1 MTNEPRPAGV
11 TPPVAAVFASVVF
24 IALSIAA
31 LGVASLVLDADVI
44 PVRGLGAV
52 PGVIGQ
58 LAALGC
64 FAGVLLWG
72 LRARPPSYLT
82 AVPCAVGAYVG
93 EVVGV
98 VVGALISGADP
109 ARGVAAAGSVALGFA
124 GPVVAA
130 AGLVAALFGVLL
142 LRARTNGPR
151 WGWEDDDDAP

>member
-1 MTNEPRPAGV
+1 V

-24 IALSIAA
+24 IALSIAT
-31 LGVASLVLDADVI
+31 LGVVSLVLDADVI

-58 LAALGC
+58 LVALGS

-72 LRARPPSYLT
+72 LRATPPTYLT
-82 AVPCAVGAYVG
+82 AVPCAVAAYVG
-93 EVVGV
+93 EVAGV
-98 VVGALISGADP
+98 VIGALLSGADP
-109 ARGVAAAGSVALGFA
+109 ARGLAAAGSVALGFA
-124 GPVVAA
+124 GPVVAV

-151 WGWEDDDDAP
+151 WSWEDDEDAP

>member
-11 TPPVAAVFASVVF
+11 TPPVAVVFASVVF

-58 LAALGC
+58 VAALGS

-72 LRARPPSYLT
+72 LRAVPPSFLT
-82 AVPCAVGAYVG
+82 AVPCAIAAYVG

-98 VVGALISGADP
+98 VIGALVSGADP
-109 ARGVAAAGSVALGFA
+109 ARGVAAAGSVAVGFA
-124 GPVVAA
+124 GPVVAG
-130 AGLVAALFGVLL
+130 AGLLAALFGILL
-142 LRARTNGPR
+142 ARARSGGPR
-151 WGWEDDDDAP
+151 WGWEEEDDAP